1 MLVSLFSHSK
11 KIYSVSMSIYIEF
24 VIIDNLLFTSMI
36 CFASYVLIKQK
47 PVYLRIAIA
56 SVVGTIVAIFYPFV
70 QNIVLLIL
78 IKILLCL
85 TETVILFRKH
95 KVLGC
100 LSFLC
105 CTFALGGAQFC
116 IGYAYFG
123 SVEAALTLPISDL
136 PLSLLVFPPFVLT
149 AVGVK
154 FISKLRKKNSLDG
167 FRFVTELT
175 VYGQKVKIEGMV
187 DTGNAVEDVIFLS
200 EKKAFEVF
208 SPEVLIKMFAS
219 KQSIIVT
226 TASGNKKIAV
236 SECVLVLY
244 SGKDE
249 HILSQ
254 AKVGICPLQ
263 GVEALLPLSVL
274 YKEYKN
280 EVA

>member
-1 MLVSLFSHSK
+1 MRKYSAAVFTFYSFFRACIPFSHSK

-136 PLSLLVFPPFVLT
+136 PLSLLVFRLLF
-149 AVGVK
+149 
-154 FISKLRKKNSLDG
+154 LR
-167 FRFVTELT
+167 R
-175 VYGQKVKIEGMV
+175 
-187 DTGNAVEDVIFLS
+187 
-200 EKKAFEVF
+200 
-208 SPEVLIKMFAS
+208 
-219 KQSIIVT
+219 
-226 TASGNKKIAV
+226 
-236 SECVLVLY
+236 
-244 SGKDE
+244 
-249 HILSQ
+249 
-254 AKVGICPLQ
+254 
-263 GVEALLPLSVL
+263 
-274 YKEYKN
+274 
-280 EVA
+280 

>member
-1 MLVSLFSHSK
+1 M
-11 KIYSVSMSIYIEF
+11 
-24 VIIDNLLFTSMI
+24 
-36 CFASYVLIKQK
+36 
-47 PVYLRIAIA
+47 
-56 SVVGTIVAIFYPFV
+56 
-70 QNIVLLIL
+70 
-78 IKILLCL
+78 
-85 TETVILFRKH
+85 
-95 KVLGC
+95 
-100 LSFLC
+100 
-105 CTFALGGAQFC
+105 
-116 IGYAYFG
+116 
-123 SVEAALTLPISDL
+123 
-136 PLSLLVFPPFVLT
+136 
-149 AVGVK
+149 
-154 FISKLRKKNSLDG
+154 DG

-187 DTGNAVEDVIFLS
+187 DTGNAVEDVIFIS